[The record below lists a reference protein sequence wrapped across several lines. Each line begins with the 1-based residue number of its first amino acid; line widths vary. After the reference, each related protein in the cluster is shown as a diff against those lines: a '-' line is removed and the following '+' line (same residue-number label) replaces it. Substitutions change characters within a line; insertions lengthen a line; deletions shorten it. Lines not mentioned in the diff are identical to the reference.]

1 MTFKVNEL
9 LSLRSSSYNSNDRL
23 KLFIDSM
30 KEMAIYHYENCQPYQ
45 NFCKNNNFNP
55 YLETNRLA
63 DYPTFP

>member
-9 LSLRSSSYNSNDRL
+9 LSFRSSSYNSNDRL

-45 NFCKNNNFNP
+45 NFYKINTSQKPHPIHFS
-55 YLETNRLA
+55 
-63 DYPTFP
+63 